1 MIGTFVNAGAIMVGS
16 FIGGTARRAMSERLS
31 EALMVAMGCSAVVIG
46 LNSAVQNMP
55 NSAYPVLFIVSLA
68 LGVLAGTLLDIDGR
82 VNRRVSKGAGGGLG
96 EGIITASL
104 IFCVGALSILG
115 PVQSALYGDNTFLF
129 TNAMLD
135 FVTSMVFAST
145 YGLGICLAAGILLC
159 WQGGIFGITL
169 LLGDFIS
176 GSMMTELSVVGGVLI
191 AMSGLG
197 ILRIKDCKTLNFL
210 PALLVPVIWCMV
222 APLL

>member
-16 FIGGTARRAMSERLS
+16 FIGGTARRVMSERLS